1 MNANL
6 LAQSALSGLF
16 SGGLYALLGL
26 GLSLSWRF
34 LRIINLSHF
43 AMIFLA
49 AYLTYQC
56 TAIWKINPYLVPLFL
71 IPVFFVVAALQQLA
85 IIRFGIDEFG
95 SIVATFGVTIV
106 VEALL
111 QLIWSADFLRLET
124 DHLKGSMVLGS
135 LLVPWADAFMF
146 MCAVTTCVGAWGLL
160 RFTYIGK
167 ALRANVENPAIA
179 SIFGVQSRRLS
190 LLVAGSAGGLAAFG
204 GVFIALLFALT
215 PSQMYSWF
223 GVIFA
228 TVIMGGLGSPLGVLM
243 AGLLVGVS
251 ESFAMALVAPSWAP
265 IVPFTLMVSLL
276 TLRPGRI

>member
-6 LAQSALSGLF
+6 LAQSALSGMF

-26 GLSLSWRF
+26 GLSLSWRY

-56 TAIWKINPYLVPLFL
+56 SAIWKINPYLVPLFL
-71 IPVFFVVAALQQLA
+71 VPLFFLLGALQQLA
-85 IIRFGIDEFG
+85 IVRFEIDEFG

-124 DHLKGSMVLGS
+124 DHLKGSTAIGS
-135 LLVPWADAFMF
+135 LLVPWADAVMF
-146 MCAVTTCVGAWGLL
+146 ICAVATCVGAWALL

-167 ALRANVENPAIA
+167 ALRANAENPAIA
-179 SIFGVQSRRLS
+179 SVFGVQSRRMS
-190 LLVAGSAGGLAAFG
+190 LLVAGVAGGLAAFG

-228 TVIMGGLGSPLGVLM
+228 TVIMGGLGNPLGALM

-251 ESFAMALVAPSWAP
+251 EAFSMALFAPSWAP

-276 TLRPGRI
+276 ILRPGRI